1 MTSISEQT
9 TLVGLLRWPGRQSLS
24 PRMHNAAFA
33 ALGLD
38 WAYVVLQTPPELL
51 GDAVRGLAA
60 LGFAGANVTTP
71 HKEAVTEF
79 CVTDVPSVNTLVVR
93 DGHVEGRTTDAAI
106 LAGLPRESPVVVGDG
121 GVAAAFMH
129 ALPQARQFARRG
141 TWPPD
146 VAGADLVVNATSE
159 RDEVVVG
166 VGAGQVLVDLPYP
179 ETATAVAARAAGA
192 RIVTGLE
199 VLLAQGAAAFELWT
213 GLEAPLEV
221 MRDALG
227 LPA

>member
-1 MTSISEQT
+1 MTDISDTT
-9 TLVGLLRWPGRQSLS
+9 TLVGLLRWPGRHSLS

-38 WAYVVLQTPPELL
+38 WAYVVLPTTPELL

-71 HKEAVTEF
+71 HKEAVTQF

-93 DGHVEGRTTDAAI
+93 EGRVEGHSTDAAI
-106 LAGLPRESPVVVGDG
+106 LAGLPTQSPVVIGDG

-129 ALPQARQFARRG
+129 ALPHARQFARRG

-146 VAGADLVVNATSE
+146 IDGADLVVNATSE
-159 RDEVVVG
+159 RDDVLVELREG
-166 VGAGQVLVDLPYP
+166 HTLVDLPY
-179 ETATAVAARAAGA
+179 
-192 RIVTGLE
+192 
-199 VLLAQGAAAFELWT
+199 
-213 GLEAPLEV
+213 
-221 MRDALG
+221 
-227 LPA
+227 